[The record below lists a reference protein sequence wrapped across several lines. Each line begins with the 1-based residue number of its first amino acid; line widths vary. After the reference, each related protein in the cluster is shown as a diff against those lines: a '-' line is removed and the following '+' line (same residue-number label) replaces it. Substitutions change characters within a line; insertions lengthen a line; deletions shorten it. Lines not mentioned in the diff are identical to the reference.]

1 MQQVLADRVFERF
14 VVLRER
20 SLVHHAAGEETR
32 HAFGI
37 HDERVHAVFRR
48 FVRLDRSGFPR
59 PSARLEREIRGWR
72 AGPAAG
78 DATDVLKDGTFVTVV
93 CSEGDEGKIYD
104 GLLERAGSSAV
115 YDRTCHSCLRRIY
128 SSMNNLDDQIEPVIA
143 LDDDSVMQYL
153 LQNPDFFIRNARSVE
168 QMHVPHPVKGSIS
181 LVEWQLGRQRHQIAQ
196 LEEEITL
203 LMEQAS
209 INESLFGRMIELQ
222 ATLAAAS
229 SLQDMLNRLQRWA
242 RSLGLAGANVRLFSE
257 GWRIGAPS
265 DFTHLAV
272 SRSAFESMRIQRLGE
287 TPHYLGGLNGPEL
300 LLLLPQAKAV
310 GSVALSLMGEQ
321 GELGVLIF
329 SSRDPQHYQP
339 GMGTVLLDQL
349 AKMLP
354 GLLERWIERV

>member
-1 MQQVLADRVFERF
+1 
-14 VVLRER
+14 
-20 SLVHHAAGEETR
+20 
-32 HAFGI
+32 
-37 HDERVHAVFRR
+37 
-48 FVRLDRSGFPR
+48 
-59 PSARLEREIRGWR
+59 
-72 AGPAAG
+72 
-78 DATDVLKDGTFVTVV
+78 
-93 CSEGDEGKIYD
+93 
-104 GLLERAGSSAV
+104 
-115 YDRTCHSCLRRIY
+115 
-128 SSMNNLDDQIEPVIA
+128 MNNLDDQIDPVIA

-168 QMHVPHPVKGSIS
+168 QLHVPHPVKGSTS

-229 SLQDMLNRLQRWA
+229 GLQDMLNRLQRWS

-257 GWRIGAPS
+257 SWRIGAPS

-287 TPHYLGGLNGPEL
+287 TPHYLGSLNGPEL

-310 GSVALSLMGEQ
+310 GSFALSLMGEQ

>member
-1 MQQVLADRVFERF
+1 
-14 VVLRER
+14 
-20 SLVHHAAGEETR
+20 
-32 HAFGI
+32 
-37 HDERVHAVFRR
+37 
-48 FVRLDRSGFPR
+48 
-59 PSARLEREIRGWR
+59 
-72 AGPAAG
+72 
-78 DATDVLKDGTFVTVV
+78 
-93 CSEGDEGKIYD
+93 
-104 GLLERAGSSAV
+104 
-115 YDRTCHSCLRRIY
+115 
-128 SSMNNLDDQIEPVIA
+128 MNNLDDQIEPVIA

-168 QMHVPHPVKGSIS
+168 QLHVPHPVKGSTS

-272 SRSAFESMRIQRLGE
+272 IRSAFESMRIQRLGE
-287 TPHYLGGLNGPEL
+287 TPHYLGSLNGPEL

>member
-1 MQQVLADRVFERF
+1 
-14 VVLRER
+14 
-20 SLVHHAAGEETR
+20 
-32 HAFGI
+32 
-37 HDERVHAVFRR
+37 
-48 FVRLDRSGFPR
+48 
-59 PSARLEREIRGWR
+59 
-72 AGPAAG
+72 
-78 DATDVLKDGTFVTVV
+78 
-93 CSEGDEGKIYD
+93 
-104 GLLERAGSSAV
+104 
-115 YDRTCHSCLRRIY
+115 
-128 SSMNNLDDQIEPVIA
+128 MNNLDDQIDPVIA

-168 QMHVPHPVKGSIS
+168 QLHVPHPVKGSTS

-229 SLQDMLNRLQRWA
+229 GLQDMLNRLQRWS

-257 GWRIGAPS
+257 SWRIGAPS

-287 TPHYLGGLNGPEL
+287 TPHYLGSLNGPEL

-349 AKMLP
+349 AKMMP

>member
-1 MQQVLADRVFERF
+1 
-14 VVLRER
+14 
-20 SLVHHAAGEETR
+20 
-32 HAFGI
+32 
-37 HDERVHAVFRR
+37 
-48 FVRLDRSGFPR
+48 
-59 PSARLEREIRGWR
+59 
-72 AGPAAG
+72 
-78 DATDVLKDGTFVTVV
+78 
-93 CSEGDEGKIYD
+93 
-104 GLLERAGSSAV
+104 
-115 YDRTCHSCLRRIY
+115 
-128 SSMNNLDDQIEPVIA
+128 MNNLDDQIEPVIA

-168 QMHVPHPVKGSIS
+168 QMHVPHPVKGSTS

-229 SLQDMLNRLQRWA
+229 GLQDMLNRLQRWA
-242 RSLGLAGANVRLFSE
+242 RTLGLAGANVRLFGES
-257 GWRIGAPS
+257 WRIGAPS

-287 TPHYLGGLNGPEL
+287 TPHYLGSLNGPEL

>member
-1 MQQVLADRVFERF
+1 
-14 VVLRER
+14 
-20 SLVHHAAGEETR
+20 
-32 HAFGI
+32 
-37 HDERVHAVFRR
+37 
-48 FVRLDRSGFPR
+48 
-59 PSARLEREIRGWR
+59 
-72 AGPAAG
+72 
-78 DATDVLKDGTFVTVV
+78 
-93 CSEGDEGKIYD
+93 
-104 GLLERAGSSAV
+104 
-115 YDRTCHSCLRRIY
+115 
-128 SSMNNLDDQIEPVIA
+128 MNNLDDQIEPVIA

-168 QMHVPHPVKGSIS
+168 QMHVPHPVKGSTS

-229 SLQDMLNRLQRWA
+229 GLQDMLNRLQRWS

-257 GWRIGAPS
+257 SWRIGAPS

-287 TPHYLGGLNGPEL
+287 TPHYLGSLNGPEL

>member
-1 MQQVLADRVFERF
+1 
-14 VVLRER
+14 
-20 SLVHHAAGEETR
+20 
-32 HAFGI
+32 
-37 HDERVHAVFRR
+37 
-48 FVRLDRSGFPR
+48 
-59 PSARLEREIRGWR
+59 
-72 AGPAAG
+72 
-78 DATDVLKDGTFVTVV
+78 
-93 CSEGDEGKIYD
+93 
-104 GLLERAGSSAV
+104 
-115 YDRTCHSCLRRIY
+115 
-128 SSMNNLDDQIEPVIA
+128 MNNLDDQIDPVIA

-168 QMHVPHPVKGSIS
+168 QMHVPHPVKGSTS

-229 SLQDMLNRLQRWA
+229 GLQDMLNRLQRWA
-242 RSLGLAGANVRLFSE
+242 RTLGLAGANVRLFGES
-257 GWRIGAPS
+257 WRIGAPS

-272 SRSAFESMRIQRLGE
+272 SRSAGESMRSQRLGA
-287 TPHYLGGLNGPEL
+287 TPHYLGSLNGPEL